1 MAMPLPHSFDFL
13 RHSWRNCVL
22 CGVGLLVLGAGGCSR
37 FHPQKPEMVYV
48 TAEKTFLRDRVA
60 AVSNRTGEVTNGE
73 ALAVLEHG
81 RRFLKVRTPKNEIGW
96 IEDHEVIDDKTHEE
110 FLKLAQDHKNDPVV
124 ATAVLRDDA
133 NLHLTPGRKTL
144 WFYRLP
150 ANARVELLER
160 ASVPKVTPAMA
171 EERRVAE
178 AMPAAAKG
186 TAKSPAKQE
195 EPAEPPPVMEDWW
208 LVRDSNGEAGWL
220 LSGRMDV
227 DVPDQVAQYAEGQ
240 RIIGAYVL
248 TKVADPNADTPD
260 HEMPEYVMLL
270 EPYKNGLPYD
280 FDQLRVF
287 TWSPKH
293 HHYETAFRLHP
304 IQGFLPVKVSTVPG
318 PRGGSVPAFS
328 FLLANNADVSVD
340 ADSGVT
346 RPVNP
351 RTLNYEMLD
360 TVVRRI
366 GPDLAPIPA
375 MHEPGEKK
383 EEPKARKKK

>member
-1 MAMPLPHSFDFL
+1 M
-13 RHSWRNCVL
+13 

-37 FHPQKPEMVYV
+37 FHPAKPEMVYV

-81 RRFLKVRTPKNEIGW
+81 RRFLKVKTPKNEIGW

-133 NLHLTPGRKTL
+133 NLHLTPGRKTQ
-144 WFYRLP
+144 WFYRLS

-208 LVRDSNGEAGWL
+208 LVRDSNGDAGWL

-318 PRGGSVPAFS
+318 PRGGVVPAFS

-383 EEPKARKKK
+383 EEPKAHKKR